1 MVVGALRN
9 ATSAIK
15 LNFFSMK
22 NEHAIHCEHLDS

>member
-15 LNFFSMK
+15 LNFLNGKTNTLSFM
-22 NEHAIHCEHLDS
+22 NT